1 MSGGCRVGSTTMRRR
16 GYMELL
22 GSDSNGGE
30 MGKSC
35 CGRVSRVNNSVN
47 SSAILFLCRQH
58 QEITGQFCLYADNTR
73 ANTVN
78 AVGILLHY
86 WFYAHNG
93 VNTRAKKG
101 SNGAMNP

>member
-73 ANTVN
+73 ANRANTAN
-78 AVGILLHY
+78 SSGNTAALL
-86 WFYAHNG
+86 
-93 VNTRAKKG
+93 VLCT
-101 SNGAMNP
+101 